1 MNKATIDRRWSASP
15 VLGPVEL
22 SVADL
27 DRSERYY
34 RASLG
39 MELIAREG
47 PRARFGVAGRTVLV
61 LTGIP
66 DAKPAPASSPGL
78 SHVALDVPTRAQLA
92 RFARHCNESHTDGDL
107 RDHLVSESCYVLD
120 PDGHKVEITC
130 GRPATSGPGRTG
142 SRSSSPTP

>member
-92 RFARHCNESHTDGDL
+92 RFARHCNESHTDG
-107 RDHLVSESCYVLD
+107 
-120 PDGHKVEITC
+120 
-130 GRPATSGPGRTG
+130 
-142 SRSSSPTP
+142 